1 VSDAGFDDEVR
12 FESPDKFLHGPSI
25 IRELYGWAPKPGKVV
40 GPLVWR
46 YLPHP
51 DA

>member
-12 FESPDKFLHGPSI
+12 FDLQISSCMAQASF
-25 IRELYGWAPKPGKVV
+25 RELYGWAPKPGKVV